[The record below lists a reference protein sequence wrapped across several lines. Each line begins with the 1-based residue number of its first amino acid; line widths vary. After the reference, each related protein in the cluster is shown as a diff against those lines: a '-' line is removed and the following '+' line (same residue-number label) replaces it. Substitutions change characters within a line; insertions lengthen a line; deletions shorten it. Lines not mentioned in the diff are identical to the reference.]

1 MSPIAAIAIFAG
13 VVIAQSCN
21 GFLDENPKDQLTEE
35 EIYSDARNL
44 YLGTVASLYNYIG
57 GSETSQGLQG
67 TYRGVYDFNTFTT
80 DEAIIP
86 TRGADWYDGGFWQ
99 RLYLHTWND
108 GDDSLLATWEYL
120 YKVIVLCNRSIQ
132 TIEGTSLL
140 GESQKESYIAEI
152 RAIRAMFHFYLMDLF
167 GKVPVITDPSST
179 MATVHQNKR
188 SEVFTFVREE
198 LEDVLPLLS
207 WDKSISF
214 GNYYGRITRDVAV
227 FLLAK
232 IYLNAEVYNDDNTAD
247 GKMPDGSSMSFTI
260 DKEKMNAWEACLH
273 YCLML
278 DGFYTLDQDYKD
290 PFKVYNETSD
300 ENIFTIPMDKDLL
313 TNQFQ
318 YLFRTRHYY
327 HGAALG
333 CGAEN
338 GSCATLDAISVYG
351 YKDIDT
357 PVRDMDPR
365 FSVNYYWGEVKDP
378 DGKTITVGDG
388 SPLIYYPEKVA
399 LDLSGSEWEKTAGA
413 RMRKYEVDRS
423 ARSDGKLQD
432 NDIVLFRYA
441 DVLLMQAEAL
451 IRNGKDGSDPFSKV
465 RSRARAPKKE
475 ATLENILD
483 ERLMELAWEGW
494 RRNDLVRFGKFTR
507 SYSHRPSLENEES
520 GYTTVF
526 PIPGNV
532 LLYNSSMTQNPGY

>member
-108 GDDSLLATWEYL
+108 GDESLLATWEYL

-132 TIEGTSLL
+132 TIDGTSLL

-351 YKDIDT
+351 YKGIDT
-357 PVRDMDPR
+357 PVKEMDPR
-365 FSVNYYWGEVKDP
+365 FSVNYYWGKVTDP

-451 IRNGKDGSDPFSKV
+451 IRNGKDGSVPFSKV